1 LHSKQSGAGNLNDE
15 PGATVILLNVHCT
28 STVPYSFVFIKKK
41 HKNKNNLNYLIT
53 CNLPVNFSF
62 NRETMSRN
70 RECNY

>member
-41 HKNKNNLNYLIT
+41 T
-53 CNLPVNFSF
+53 
-62 NRETMSRN
+62 
-70 RECNY
+70 